1 MVKIL
6 IFTAPYGNGHKS
18 ASDAVSEYLRE
29 NYKDYI
35 EVRVIDYFETLTPV
49 LARFAAGLYKKLI
62 QYWPAGWRLFFNLT
76 NLFSHTA
83 IFQPVNLIGL
93 AKARSFLKAYKPDI
107 VLSLYPLCEQVAS
120 TLKMEFKYFSA
131 VVITDFGAHSQW
143 VHPDTDL
150 YFAAADKVKED
161 IINLGV
167 PHERIEVTGIP
178 VRMPFRLMTS
188 RDVIR
193 EKYRLQDC
201 FTILLTTGGDGIN
214 WMKTLCQNLA
224 PLPVKLLVLCGTNK
238 WLFTKIKKLSHA
250 FSNIHPF
257 NYAAPEIMAELMTAS
272 DLMIGK
278 AGGLTVSEA
287 LCKGLPMLFYR
298 PTPGQEDYNVEFLN
312 NKGASMIAEDLNDI
326 IRKTKCLIN
335 QPDYLKGLKAN
346 AIPLGKPSA
355 SEEICKRLL
364 SRWLEDSNLFFKSK
378 R

>member
-6 IFTAPYGNGHKS
+6 IFTAPYGNGHRS
-18 ASDAVSEYLRE
+18 ASDAVSDYIKE
-29 NYKDYI
+29 NYKGYI

-49 LARFAAGLYKKLI
+49 LARFAAWLYKKLI
-62 QYWPAGWRLFFNLT
+62 QYWPTGWRLFFNLT
-76 NLFSHTA
+76 NLLSHTA

-120 TLKMEFKYFSA
+120 ALKREFNYFSA
-131 VVITDFGAHSQW
+131 VVITDFGAHNQW

-167 PHERIEVTGIP
+167 PHEKIEVTGIP
-178 VRMPFRLMTS
+178 VRMPFRLKINRNEM
-188 RDVIR
+188 R
-193 EKYRLQDC
+193 ENYRLHHR
-201 FTILLTTGGDGIN
+201 FTILLTSGGNGMN

-224 PLPVKLLVLCGTNK
+224 ILPVKLLVLCGTNK
-238 WLFTKIKKLSHA
+238 GLFTKIKKLSHA

-257 NYAAPEIMAELMTAS
+257 SYVAPEIMAELMTAS

-298 PTPGQEDYNVEFLN
+298 PTPGQEDYNVEFLI
-312 NKGASMIAEDLNDI
+312 NKGAAMLTKDLNDI
-326 IRKTKCLIN
+326 ITKTKSLIK
-335 QPDYLKGLKAN
+335 QPDYLKELKAN
-346 AIPLGKPSA
+346 TIPLGKPSA

-364 SRWLEDSNLFFKSK
+364 SRWLEDSSLFLKSK

>member
-6 IFTAPYGNGHKS
+6 IFTAPYGNGHRS
-18 ASDAVSEYLRE
+18 ASDAVSDYIKE
-29 NYKDYI
+29 NYKGYI

-49 LARFAAGLYKKLI
+49 LARFAAWLYKKLI
-62 QYWPAGWRLFFNLT
+62 QYWPTGWRLFFNLT
-76 NLFSHTA
+76 NLLSHTA

-120 TLKMEFKYFSA
+120 ALKREFNYFSA
-131 VVITDFGAHSQW
+131 VVITDFGAHNQW

-188 RDVIR
+188 RDVMR
-193 EKYRLQDC
+193 GKYRLQDC
-201 FTILLTTGGDGIN
+201 FTILLTSGGDGMN

-224 PLPVKLLVLCGTNK
+224 ILPVKLLVLCGTNK
-238 WLFTKIKKLSHA
+238 GLFTKIKKLSHA

-298 PTPGQEDYNVEFLN
+298 PTPGQEDYNVEFLI
-312 NKGASMIAEDLNDI
+312 NKGAAMLTKDLNDI
-326 IRKTKCLIN
+326 ITKTKSLIK
-335 QPDYLKGLKAN
+335 QPDYLKELKAN
-346 AIPLGKPSA
+346 TIPLGKPSA

-364 SRWLEDSNLFFKSK
+364 SRWLEDSSLFLKS
-378 R
+378 RR

>member
-6 IFTAPYGNGHKS
+6 VFTAPYGNGHRS

-29 NYKDYI
+29 NYKGYV
-35 EVRVIDYFETLTPV
+35 EVHVIDYFETLTPV

-62 QYWPAGWRLFFNLT
+62 YYWPAGWRLFFNLT
-76 NLFSHTA
+76 NLLSPVS
-83 IFQPVNLIGL
+83 IFQPVNLIGV

-107 VLSLYPLCEQVAS
+107 VLSLYPICEQVTS
-120 TLKMEFKYFSA
+120 TLKSEFNYFSA

-150 YFAAADKVKED
+150 YFAAADKVKEG

-188 RDVIR
+188 RDEIR
-193 EKYRLQDC
+193 KKYRLQDS
-201 FTILLTTGGDGIN
+201 FTILLTSGGDGIN

-224 PLPVKLLVLCGTNK
+224 PLPAKLLVLCGTNK
-238 WLFTKIKKLSHA
+238 GLFTKIKKLSRA
-250 FSNIHPF
+250 FPNIIPF
-257 NYAAPEIMAELMTAS
+257 NYVEPEIMAELMTAS

-298 PTPGQEDYNVEFLN
+298 PTPGQEDYNAEFLI
-312 NKGASMIAEDLNDI
+312 NKGAAILAMDLNDFI
-326 IRKTKCLIN
+326 TKTASLIK

-346 AIPLGKPSA
+346 VIPLAQPSA

-364 SRWLEDSNLFFKSK
+364 SRWLEDSNLFSKSRK
-378 R
+378 